1 MDKDARLTSFLL
13 HYLQN
18 QGAFSSKRE
27 MADALNVTKRLL
39 QRLMNEPDKLKRG
52 SESLGKVLCYF
63 AVHKIP
69 LDAVLAEYL
78 GIGAKEPMP
87 IHPSPKEAAYQ
98 RIWMSMPQNLSAE
111 MKETFFRAHRYICLL
126 SQYICPTCS
135 NWCNPWEQ
143 GKSIEE
149 ENCLLAKVAK
159 NITDTIRNSGI

>member
-1 MDKDARLTSFLL
+1 MDKDAKLTSFLL
-13 HYLQN
+13 HYLQD

-27 MADALNVTKRLL
+27 MADTLDVTKRVL

-69 LDAVLAEYL
+69 LDTVLAEYFS
-78 GIGAKEPMP
+78 IGAGETVAM
-87 IHPSPKEAAYQ
+87 PSPNKAAAYQ
-98 RIWMSMPQNLSAE
+98 RIWMPMPQNLSAE
-111 MKETFFRAHRYICLL
+111 MKETFIRAHRYICLL

-143 GKSIEE
+143 GKSIDQER
-149 ENCLLAKVAK
+149 CLLAKVAK

>member
-27 MADALNVTKRLL
+27 MADTLDVTKRVL

-69 LDAVLAEYL
+69 LDAVLAEYF
-78 GIGAKEPMP
+78 GIGARETVAM
-87 IHPSPKEAAYQ
+87 PSPNKAAAYQ
-98 RIWMSMPQNLSAE
+98 RIWMPMPQNLSAE
-111 MKETFFRAHRYICLL
+111 MKETFLRTHRYICLL

-149 ENCLLAKVAK
+149 ERCLLAKVAK

>member
-1 MDKDARLTSFLL
+1 MDKDAKLTSFLL
-13 HYLQN
+13 HYLQD

-27 MADALNVTKRLL
+27 MADTLDVTKRVL

-69 LDAVLAEYL
+69 LDTVLAEYFS
-78 GIGAKEPMP
+78 IGAGETVAM
-87 IHPSPKEAAYQ
+87 PSPNKAAAYQ
-98 RIWMSMPQNLSAE
+98 RIWMPMPQNFSAE
-111 MKETFFRAHRYICLL
+111 MKETFIRAHRYICLL

-143 GKSIEE
+143 GKSIDQER
-149 ENCLLAKVAK
+149 CLLAKVAK

>member
-1 MDKDARLTSFLL
+1 MDKDAKLTSFLL
-13 HYLQN
+13 HYLQD

-27 MADALNVTKRLL
+27 MADTLDVTKRVL

-63 AVHKIP
+63 AIHKIP
-69 LDAVLAEYL
+69 LDTVLAEYFS
-78 GIGAKEPMP
+78 IGAGENVAM
-87 IHPSPKEAAYQ
+87 PSPNKVAAYQ
-98 RIWMSMPQNLSAE
+98 RIWMPMPQNLSAE
-111 MKETFFRAHRYICLL
+111 MKETFIRAHRYICLL

-143 GKSIEE
+143 GKSIEQE
-149 ENCLLAKVAK
+149 RCLLAKVAK

>member
-1 MDKDARLTSFLL
+1 MDKDAKLTSFLL
-13 HYLQN
+13 HYLLD

-27 MADALNVTKRLL
+27 MADTLDVTKRVL

-69 LDAVLAEYL
+69 LDAVLAEYFS
-78 GIGAKEPMP
+78 IGAGETVAM
-87 IHPSPKEAAYQ
+87 PSPNKAAAYQ
-98 RIWMSMPQNLSAE
+98 RIWMPIPQNLSAE
-111 MKETFFRAHRYICLL
+111 MKETFIRAHRYICLL

-143 GKSIEE
+143 GKSIEQE
-149 ENCLLAKVAK
+149 RCLLAKVAK